1 MVVAQGMGN
10 GVNEDMLVKGYK
22 LLVIR
27 QISSRDVMYNVI
39 IINIAYA
46 IYKS

>member
-10 GVNEDMLVKGYK
+10 GANEDMLVKGYK

-27 QISSRDVMYNVI
+27 QISSGNLT
-39 IINIAYA
+39 
-46 IYKS
+46 